1 MFVEMGW
8 HRGTS
13 SCCGEGPGPLAMA
26 GQRNRPSCAMQG
38 PSRPQCLRVRDGEH
52 TRSSHELSS
61 ASTAIAALR
70 QGYQWGERGAVLV
83 VFAKKWS
90 AFKCLH
96 LWVRPASLLI
106 IKSCLSSSLPIHFS
120 TSGSLQ
126 RTTVCIYG
134 PSCELHDKHL
144 ILNCTLKP
152 SKWERRQH
160 VPVLFS
166 LEVGFRISAKIQDAG
181 IITRF
186 MNKIGFLLPNWNQH
200 WLNPT
205 AFFHL

>member
-1 MFVEMGW
+1 MCVEMGW

-38 PSRPQCLRVRDGEH
+38 PSRLQCLRVRDGEH

-96 LWVRPASLLI
+96 LCQASLSADHKILF
-106 IKSCLSSSLPIHFS
+106 KLFTSNSL
-120 TSGSLQ
+120 
-126 RTTVCIYG
+126 
-134 PSCELHDKHL
+134 
-144 ILNCTLKP
+144 
-152 SKWERRQH
+152 
-160 VPVLFS
+160 
-166 LEVGFRISAKIQDAG
+166 
-181 IITRF
+181 
-186 MNKIGFLLPNWNQH
+186 
-200 WLNPT
+200 
-205 AFFHL
+205 FHLRLTTESNSVHLRTFL